1 MLTARVLTAQR
12 LPPELRICIAG
23 AVALAVA
30 MGVGRFAFTPML
42 PLMRAEGLLSVV
54 EAGSLASIHFFG
66 YWLGSVSAHWK
77 PLRSGDGLRIS
88 LLLIVAGTAAM
99 GLAADYHLWFVLRLF
114 TGVLSAWVFILV
126 GHFYGNRLLAAHR
139 PQLQSWVLAGV
150 GIGICAT
157 GLLALVFMLA
167 GLSSAL
173 GWCLLAAICLAVIV
187 PVYKSPVPADA
198 TPAAAAPAAGS
209 GDRQRWP
216 LVLAYGS
223 CGFGYSIPATF
234 LPLMARDEIAKP
246 LVFGWCWPVFGLAA
260 SVATLLA
267 GRCHRLSDRR
277 IWAGSQLL
285 MGVGVL
291 LPGLHPSIV
300 PLTLAG
306 VAVGATFLT
315 ITMVALRESRAV
327 GGAGAYRLLALL
339 TTAFASGQMLGPLS
353 ASLASDVLGGFG
365 PVLVITSG
373 LLCATALPLLR
384 QPLERK

>member
-12 LPPELRICIAG
+12 LPPELRTCIAG

-66 YWLGSVSAHWK
+66 YWLGSISAHWK

-99 GLAADYHLWFVLRLF
+99 GLAADYHLWFVLRLL
-114 TGVLSAWVFILV
+114 TGVLSAWVFILA

-173 GWCLLAAICLAVIV
+173 GWCLLAAICLPVIA
-187 PVYKSPVPADA
+187 PVYKSPVPAGGA
-198 TPAAAAPAAGS
+198 
-209 GDRQRWP
+209 
-216 LVLAYGS
+216 
-223 CGFGYSIPATF
+223 CGFGYSIPAPF

-300 PLTLAG
+300 TLALAG

-327 GGAGAYRLLALL
+327 GGDGAYRLLALL

-353 ASLASDVLGGFG
+353 ASLASDMLGGFG